1 MTKPRNS
8 LTNKT
13 GVVVFARIIT
23 TVVDLAIVIATIK
36 LLSKTDFAIIGY
48 LLMIHEVARNIATL
62 GFPESVFFYFERVS
76 GSARRGFVLQ
86 TALILLATALFS
98 GVLVYLIS
106 FAIPALLPDW
116 DPVAV
121 GQVQDLMPFMAV
133 VVLFEIP
140 TWPTTNVLLSA
151 DKQTQAAW
159 YEMLTSALIFLCLV
173 GPLTLGFSLDIAV
186 YGLMGYA
193 VIRFLGSWIWVH
205 SVLPPGK
212 LADSD
217 IPVKNQI
224 DFSVPLGLSS
234 LVSKLNRY
242 ADKFV
247 VSIMLPASAYA
258 EYTIGAQEVPIIRV
272 IPFAV
277 GSVLISRYVAFQ
289 IESKKEELL
298 ELWYKGIKKVSLLVV
313 PLTIAVIIAATDLIT
328 LIAETDR
335 TDYSNAVLPFQ
346 IFNLIVLLR
355 VTNYGSIL
363 QAFGDTK
370 GVLYLSMNLVA
381 ANIVLSIPLTYFYG
395 ITGTALGTLIANA
408 YNWVI
413 TLRRIGGH
421 MELPAYK
428 VLPFGYYGRV
438 LFLSAVIAFPVWY
451 FRLLLINSENS
462 VGGLVFT
469 MGIYLLLFYIAG
481 SAFGI
486 ISDEDRKQFK
496 EWISLKFLSS
506 RDR

>member
-1 MTKPRNS
+1 MTKARNS
-8 LTNKT
+8 LTEKT

-62 GFPESVFFYFERVS
+62 GFPESVFYYFERVS

-86 TALILLATALFS
+86 TISILLVTAIAS
-98 GVLVYLIS
+98 AILVYAVS
-106 FAIPALLPDW
+106 FIVPSLLPDW
-116 DPVAV
+116 ELLAV
-121 GQVQDLMPFMAV
+121 EQVQDLIPFMAV

-140 TWPTTNVLLSA
+140 TWPTTNILLAA
-151 DKQTQAAW
+151 DKQSQAAW
-159 YEMLTSALIFLCLV
+159 YEMLTSALIFICLV
-173 GPLTLGFSLDIAV
+173 GPLSFGYDLNIAV

-193 VIRFLGSWIWVH
+193 VIRFLGSSIWINI
-205 SVLPPGK
+205 VLPAGK
-212 LADSD
+212 LSDSD

-224 DFSVPLGLSS
+224 DFAVPLGLSS

-247 VSIMLPASAYA
+247 VSVMLPATAYA

-277 GSVLISRYVAFQ
+277 GSVLISRYVAYQ
-289 IESKKEELL
+289 IESKKDELL

-313 PLTIAVIIAATDLIT
+313 PLTFTAIIAAPDLIA
-328 LIAETDR
+328 LIAETDT

-381 ANIVLSIPLTYFYG
+381 ANIILSIPLTYFYG
-395 ITGTALGTLIANA
+395 ITGTAMGTLIANT

-413 TLRRIGGH
+413 TLKRIGGH
-421 MELPAYK
+421 MELPATK

-438 LFLSAVIAFPVWY
+438 VLLSALIAVPVWY
-451 FRLLLINSENS
+451 FRFYFINEENS
-462 VGGLVFT
+462 TGGLLFVIAIF
-469 MGIYLLLFYIAG
+469 LLLFFAAG
-481 SAFGI
+481 SVVGV

-496 EWISLKFLSS
+496 EWISMKFLIS
-506 RDR
+506 RK

>member
-1 MTKPRNS
+1 MSKSQNS
-8 LTNKT
+8 LTEKT

-62 GFPESVFFYFERVS
+62 GFPESIFYYFERVS

-86 TALILLATALFS
+86 TVLILLATALIS
-98 GVLVYLIS
+98 GILVYLIS

-116 DPVAV
+116 DILAV
-121 GQVQDLMPFMAV
+121 EQVQNLMPFMAV

-140 TWPTTNVLLSA
+140 TWPATNVLLAA
-151 DKQTQAAW
+151 DKQSQAAW
-159 YEMLTSALIFLCLV
+159 YEMITSALIFICLV
-173 GPLTLGFSLDIAV
+173 GPISLGYSLNIAV
-186 YGLMGYA
+186 YGLMAYA
-193 VIRFLGSWIWVH
+193 VIRFIGSWIWVH
-205 SVLPPGK
+205 RVLPPGK

-247 VSIMLPASAYA
+247 VSVMLPASAYA

-289 IESKKEELL
+289 IESKKDELL

-313 PLTIAVIIAATDLIT
+313 PLTFTAIIAAPDIIT
-328 LIAETDR
+328 LIAETDT

-363 QAFGDTK
+363 QAFGDTR

-381 ANIVLSIPLTYFYG
+381 ANIILSIPLTYFYG

-438 LFLSAVIAFPVWY
+438 LLLSALLSVPVWY
-451 FRLLLINSENS
+451 FRFTLINEENS
-462 VGGLVFT
+462 VGGLVFILV
-469 MGIYLLLFYIAG
+469 IYLAFFFITG
-481 SAFGI
+481 SFSGI
-486 ISDEDRKQFK
+486 ISGEDRKQFK
-496 EWISLKFLSS
+496 EWISMKFLTS

>member
-1 MTKPRNS
+1 MTKSRNS
-8 LTNKT
+8 LTEKT

-62 GFPESVFFYFERVS
+62 GFPESVFYYFERVS

-86 TALILLATALFS
+86 TISILLVTAIAS
-98 GVLVYLIS
+98 AILVYAVS
-106 FAIPALLPDW
+106 FIVPSLLPDW
-116 DPVAV
+116 ELLAV
-121 GQVQDLMPFMAV
+121 EQVQDLIPFMAV

-140 TWPTTNVLLSA
+140 TWPTTNILLAA
-151 DKQTQAAW
+151 DKQSQAAW
-159 YEMLTSALIFLCLV
+159 YEMLTSALIFICLV
-173 GPLTLGFSLDIAV
+173 GPLSFGYDLHTAV

-193 VIRFLGSWIWVH
+193 VIRFLGSWIWINI
-205 SVLPPGK
+205 VLPAGK
-212 LADSD
+212 LSDSD

-224 DFSVPLGLSS
+224 DFAVPLGLSS

-247 VSIMLPASAYA
+247 VSVMLPATAYA

-277 GSVLISRYVAFQ
+277 GSVLISRYVAYQ
-289 IESKKEELL
+289 IESKKDELL

-313 PLTIAVIIAATDLIT
+313 PLTFTAIIAAPDLIA
-328 LIAETDR
+328 LIAETDT

-381 ANIVLSIPLTYFYG
+381 ANIILSIPLTYFYG
-395 ITGTALGTLIANA
+395 ITGTAMGTLIANT

-413 TLRRIGGH
+413 TLKRIGGH
-421 MELPAYK
+421 MELPATK

-438 LFLSAVIAFPVWY
+438 VLLSVLIAVPVWY
-451 FRLLLINSENS
+451 FRFYFINEENS
-462 VGGLVFT
+462 TGGLLFVIAIF
-469 MGIYLLLFYIAG
+469 LLLFFAAG
-481 SAFGI
+481 SVVGV
-486 ISDEDRKQFK
+486 ISEEDRKQFK
-496 EWISLKFLSS
+496 EWISMKFLIS
-506 RDR
+506 RK